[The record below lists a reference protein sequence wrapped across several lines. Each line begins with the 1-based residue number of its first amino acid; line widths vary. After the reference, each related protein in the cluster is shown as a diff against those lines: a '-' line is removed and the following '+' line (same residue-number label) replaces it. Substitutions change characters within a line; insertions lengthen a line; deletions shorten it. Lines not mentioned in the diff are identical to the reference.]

1 MRYVSKKIL
10 FNAKNGISKKIE
22 NIFIELLISKTKPIT
37 VEII

>member
-1 MRYVSKKIL
+1 MRYVSKKIR
-10 FNAKNGISKKIE
+10 FNTKNGISKKIE

>member
-1 MRYVSKKIL
+1 MRYVSKKSAL
-10 FNAKNGISKKIE
+10 TLKMVFQKKIE